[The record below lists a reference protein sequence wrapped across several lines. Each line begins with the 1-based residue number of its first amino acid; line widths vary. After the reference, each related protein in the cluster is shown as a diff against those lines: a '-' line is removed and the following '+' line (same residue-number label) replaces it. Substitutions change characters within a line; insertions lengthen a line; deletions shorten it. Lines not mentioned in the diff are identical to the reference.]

1 MESKS
6 LAAKDCFIAPVLN
19 VNAERLFL
27 DLGGYDCFP
36 SFRLGSFNVQWPSA
50 ITSAFDVVA
59 GCINENNKLSCLA
72 FEVAKQIPFLDRF
85 TSDCTDRNQIFSCV
99 ASNIKSSLPIIGDCE
114 SFGCIAS
121 EITQEIP
128 FVGTWVEACS
138 EESNVI
144 LCMGNRFL
152 QDVPIFQA
160 VQEFFVE
167 IKDCVLER
175 SAVDLVSAGGVV
187 AFGCL
192 FERMAQD
199 IPVLSTTAE
208 MLGRVT
214 DCISSNTS
222 PVTIFAGGAIS
233 WGCFIYEVVQAVPF
247 MKNVF
252 DMLNPCN
259 EGENVW
265 DCVVR
270 FVGEIPPFN
279 YLKKVLEAGKDFIP
293 FVITKTVEL
302 FLNVVQFLDPLEN
315 SLSLVQENHS
325 KKSPLVHYDDGQ
337 ARPAVLCKA
346 VLCSPDKSPKK
357 GYSTCL
363 PCARIVSFL
372 QKAAK
377 SPLTGVSHR
386 KMGGS
391 APRSRAKAAKTWN
404 PVSFWKQ
411 RAGHP
416 DASDDPGLFS
426 FDFGLNGEV
435 ERTELIT
442 QFGGKED
449 HTLSC
454 LGYAPKHANLESG
467 VQPEDWKETKP
478 DEFIELTPFAMP
490 CGLDYYQ
497 DTTKTKDWQGFAPF
511 TRVFAVEK
519 CMTFNQQFNFG
530 SFSLGVAALGDWKFE
545 LPEPN
550 IAFEVGLCF
559 PWSGN
564 QVLGLLSQ
572 LELAITVVAVEVIRF
587 TWRWNDFTDGND
599 FRFQASELKSTF
611 IWPDVLEGNL
621 RGGAGPRGTPIVL
634 QQKAE
639 EKKAEEA
646 PKSTTN
652 SSSRA
657 PRPPR
662 SAGMWQRDLTFR
674 SLRMENSSTP
684 VVDQVYRNS
693 QALKK
698 LGHKTRRK
706 ASLRQH
712 TNATSGTTIPLLAFD
727 SDSVLPGL
735 ATPQPRC
742 PPPQQ
747 TEEY

>member
-1 MESKS
+1 M
-6 LAAKDCFIAPVLN
+6 
-19 VNAERLFL
+19 
-27 DLGGYDCFP
+27 
-36 SFRLGSFNVQWPSA
+36 
-50 ITSAFDVVA
+50 
-59 GCINENNKLSCLA
+59 
-72 FEVAKQIPFLDRF
+72 
-85 TSDCTDRNQIFSCV
+85 
-99 ASNIKSSLPIIGDCE
+99 
-114 SFGCIAS
+114 
-121 EITQEIP
+121 
-128 FVGTWVEACS
+128 
-138 EESNVI
+138 
-144 LCMGNRFL
+144 
-152 QDVPIFQA
+152 
-160 VQEFFVE
+160 
-167 IKDCVLER
+167 
-175 SAVDLVSAGGVV
+175 
-187 AFGCL
+187 
-192 FERMAQD
+192 
-199 IPVLSTTAE
+199 
-208 MLGRVT
+208 
-214 DCISSNTS
+214 
-222 PVTIFAGGAIS
+222 
-233 WGCFIYEVVQAVPF
+233 
-247 MKNVF
+247 
-252 DMLNPCN
+252 
-259 EGENVW
+259 
-265 DCVVR
+265 
-270 FVGEIPPFN
+270 
-279 YLKKVLEAGKDFIP
+279 
-293 FVITKTVEL
+293 
-302 FLNVVQFLDPLEN
+302 
-315 SLSLVQENHS
+315 
-325 KKSPLVHYDDGQ
+325 
-337 ARPAVLCKA
+337 
-346 VLCSPDKSPKK
+346 
-357 GYSTCL
+357 
-363 PCARIVSFL
+363 
-372 QKAAK
+372 
-377 SPLTGVSHR
+377 
-386 KMGGS
+386 
-391 APRSRAKAAKTWN
+391 
-404 PVSFWKQ
+404 
-411 RAGHP
+411 
-416 DASDDPGLFS
+416 
-426 FDFGLNGEV
+426 
-435 ERTELIT
+435 
-442 QFGGKED
+442 
-449 HTLSC
+449 
-454 LGYAPKHANLESG
+454 
-467 VQPEDWKETKP
+467 QPEDWKETKP